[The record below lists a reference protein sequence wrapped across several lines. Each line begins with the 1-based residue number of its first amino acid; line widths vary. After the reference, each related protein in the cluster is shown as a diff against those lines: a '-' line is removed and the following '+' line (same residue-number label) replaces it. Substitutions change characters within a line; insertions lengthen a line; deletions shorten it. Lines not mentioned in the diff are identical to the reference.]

1 MTSSSDAPA
10 DDPSPDSTDKVQD
23 LAPEIYEELRRIA
36 HFQLRRERSGHTLN
50 TTALVHEAY
59 LRLADRSDTS
69 WEDRTHFMALSARIM
84 RHILIDYARKR
95 NALKRGGDQVRVT
108 FNDEFH
114 GGDARMTQLIA
125 LDTALKQLAKQD
137 ERLARVVELRFF
149 GGLKE
154 VEIGDVL
161 GISARTVR
169 RDWRKARAWL
179 SLALKEDEDVT
190 G

>member
-1 MTSSSDAPA
+1 MTSPSAAPG
-10 DDPSPDSTDKVQD
+10 DDPSPDSTDSVQE
-23 LAPEIYEELRRIA
+23 LAPEIYDELRRIA

-59 LRLADRSDTS
+59 LRLADQSDAS
-69 WEDRTHFMALSARIM
+69 WENRTHFMALSARIM

-114 GGDARMTQLIA
+114 GGEARMSQLIA
-125 LDTALKQLAKQD
+125 LDTALERLAEQD

-154 VEIGDVL
+154 QEIGDVL

-179 SLALKEDEDVT
+179 SLALKEDDDAT
-190 G
+190 A

>member
-1 MTSSSDAPA
+1 MTSSAAPA
-10 DDPSPDSTDKVQD
+10 DDSSPDSTDSVQE
-23 LAPEIYEELRRIA
+23 LAPEIYDELRRIA

-59 LRLADRSDTS
+59 LRLADQSDAS
-69 WEDRTHFMALSARIM
+69 WENRTHFMALSARIM

-114 GGDARMTQLIA
+114 GGEARMSQLIA
-125 LDTALKQLAKQD
+125 LDTALERLAEQD

-154 VEIGDVL
+154 QEIGDVL

-179 SLALKEDEDVT
+179 SLALKEDDDAT
-190 G
+190 D